1 MSRAKKEIIG
11 ERFGRLVVVSEV
23 EPIIYRGNKLRRF
36 RCKCDC
42 GNEIDTGLSNLV
54 SGNTLSCGCLR
65 TETTRKNHSKNMGE
79 FHGTAI
85 SKIRGHSANKNNKL
99 GVRGVYFD
107 ESVKRYCAHITLHG
121 KVKHLGKYKALNDAI
136 KAREDAEKKYFQPII
151 EVYNREKE
159 NQ

>member
-1 MSRAKKEIIG
+1 MSRAKKEVIG

-36 RCKCDC
+36 LCRCDC
-42 GNEIDTGLSNLV
+42 GNETEVRLSSLI
-54 SGNTLSCGCLR
+54 SGMTSSCGCLR
-65 TETTRKNHSKNMGE
+65 SETTRKNHSKNMGE

-85 SKIRGHSANKNNKL
+85 SKIQGCSANKNNRL

-121 KVKHLGKYKALNDAI
+121 KVKNLGKYKTLSDAI